1 MFSRSLVGLTGSG
14 VRSSCLS
21 GTRAGHARGFPRPSI
36 VQLRLSSGTA
46 TAAPKKAG
54 RRWKGLAAAGAIGTG
69 VFLYDRYEGAEALR
83 RSLRTLVFGLTLAID
98 FKLNF
103 SPDNPE
109 GIDALHE
116 RTAKRLQALCETN
129 QGMYIKLA
137 QSLAIQAAILPKPY
151 REAFANVFD
160 AAPGVEWEEV
170 VKVFRAEFG
179 CHPDDAFDSFQRTP
193 VASASIAQVHKAR
206 LKVANGQAPWKDDE
220 GWVAVKVR
228 KPAVPKQM
236 EWDLFCYRALL
247 WSYEKI
253 FDLPVSFISKYVT
266 EQMRKEANLVTE
278 AHNAERTAEYLKNE
292 PTLKK
297 TAMVPT
303 VYWDWTGPSVM
314 TADFISAC
322 RLTDKKRLAE
332 YGLSVKETMDAVTE
346 LYSAMV
352 FKWGWV
358 QADPHPGNILVRPN
372 AKRPKH
378 PEIVLIDHGLY
389 VDMPTQFRHQYCQLW
404 RSLFT
409 GQISEIEKIAVA
421 WGIKKENAD
430 IFASLTLLRPHK
442 LKKQKGAE
450 APTEAEKKFGEQT
463 RYEQQVGL
471 KARLKTMLE
480 SEELI
485 PRELIFV
492 TRGLRMLQAN
502 NQAMGSPSNRI
513 NIHAHYAA
521 DGLAAFTP
529 ADSRTLSKIGLKS
542 YAVETLRLVIFR
554 VVLFAVDAGFQFTRL
569 RSWFIEKV
577 LGGKGEGLEDLL
589 QRQVTDMAR
598 NEFGVELDD
607 AAFSG

>member
-1 MFSRSLVGLTGSG
+1 MFSRPLRGLSEPLFRPRSTPQAPSAIALRFPQQSIRFASG
-14 VRSSCLS
+14 I
-21 GTRAGHARGFPRPSI
+21 ARP
-36 VQLRLSSGTA
+36 A
-46 TAAPKKAG
+46 TKKAG
-54 RRWKGLAAAGAIGTG
+54 RRWKAMGIAGAIGTG
-69 VFLYDRYEGAEALR
+69 VFLYDRYQLDEALR
-83 RSLRTLVFGLTLAID
+83 RSLRTLIFGITLAID
-98 FKLNF
+98 FKMNF
-103 SPDNPE
+103 SPDNPD

-116 RTAKRLQALCETN
+116 RTAQRLRDLCN
-129 QGMYIKLA
+129 DNGGMYIKLA

-160 AAPGVEWEEV
+160 AAPAVDWDEV

-179 CHPDDAFDSFQRTP
+179 CHPDEAFDSFQRTP

-206 LKVANGQAPWKDDE
+206 LKVVNGQPWKDDE

-228 KPAVPKQM
+228 KPSVPKQM

-247 WSYEKI
+247 YSYEKI
-253 FDLPVSFISKYVT
+253 FELPVAFISQYVT

-278 AHNAERTAEYLKNE
+278 AHNAERTADYLKKEAN
-292 PTLKK
+292 LRNR
-297 TAMVPT
+297 AMVPR
-303 VYWDWTGPSVM
+303 VYWDWTGTSVM
-314 TADFISAC
+314 TADFIAAC
-322 RLTDKKRLAE
+322 RLTDKERLAE

-358 QADPHPGNILVRPN
+358 QADPHPGNILVRPH

-389 VDMPTQFRHQYCQLW
+389 VDMPLEFRYQYCKLW
-404 RSLFT
+404 RSLFV
-409 GQISEIEKIAVA
+409 GDVGAIEDIAVK
-421 WGIKKENAD
+421 WGIKRANAD

-442 LKKQKGAE
+442 LKKQSQGGE
-450 APTEAEKKFGEQT
+450 EQTEAEKKFGEQS

-471 KARLKTMLE
+471 KARIKTMLE

-521 DGLAAFTP
+521 DGLASFTP
-529 ADSRTLSKIGLKS
+529 AASRTLAQIGIKT
-542 YAVETLRLVIFR
+542 YALETFRLVIFR
-554 VVLFAVDAGFQFTRL
+554 VVLFAVDVGFQITRL
-569 RSWFIEKV
+569 RSWFTEKM
-577 LGGKGEGLEDLL
+577 GGKGEGLEDLL

>member
-1 MFSRSLVGLTGSG
+1 MLPRSLRGLSEPLL
-14 VRSSCLS
+14 R
-21 GTRAGHARGFPRPSI
+21 PRCPP
-36 VQLRLSSGTA
+36 R
-46 TAAPKKAG
+46 AAPTFRHVPQQSIRLASSTARPAVKKAG
-54 RRWKGLAAAGAIGTG
+54 RRWRGLAIAGAVGTG

-83 RSLRTLVFGLTLAID
+83 RSFRTLVFGVTLALD
-98 FKLNF
+98 FKMNF

-116 RTAKRLQALCETN
+116 RTAKRLHKLCVTN
-129 QGMYIKLA
+129 NGMYIKLA

-160 AAPGVEWEEV
+160 AAPAVDWDEV
-170 VKVFRAEFG
+170 VKVFEAEFG
-179 CHPDDAFDSFQRTP
+179 CHPDAAFDSFQRTP

-206 LKVANGQAPWKDDE
+206 LKVVDGKPWKDDE

-228 KPAVPKQM
+228 KPSVPKQM

-253 FDLPVSFISKYVT
+253 FDLPVAFISQYVT
-266 EQMRKEANLVTE
+266 EQMRKEANLVIE
-278 AHNAERTAEYLKNE
+278 AHNAERTANYLKNE
-292 PTLKK
+292 PNLRNR
-297 TAMVPT
+297 AMVPT
-303 VYWDWTGPSVM
+303 VYWDWTGTSVM
-314 TADFISAC
+314 TADFINAC
-322 RLTDKKRLAE
+322 RLTDKERLSE

-346 LYSAMV
+346 IYSAMV
-352 FKWGWV
+352 FKWGWC
-358 QADPHPGNILVRPN
+358 QADPHPGNILVRPHR
-372 AKRPKH
+372 KRAKH

-389 VDMPTQFRHQYCQLW
+389 VDMPLEFRYQYCKLW
-404 RSLFT
+404 RSLFV
-409 GQISEIEKIAVA
+409 GDVKAIEDIAVK
-421 WGIKKENAD
+421 WGIKRENSD

-442 LKKQKGAE
+442 LKKQHEGE
-450 APTEAEKKFGEQT
+450 GQTEAEKKFGEQN

-471 KARLKTMLE
+471 KARIKTMLE

-485 PRELIFV
+485 PRELVFV

-529 ADSRTLSKIGLKS
+529 AASRTLAQIGIKT
-542 YAVETLRLVIFR
+542 YALETFRLVIFR
-554 VVLFAVDAGFQFTRL
+554 VVLFAVDLGFQLTRL
-569 RSWFIEKV
+569 RSWFTEKM
-577 LGGKGEGLEDLL
+577 GGKGEGLEDLL